1 MKPNV
6 LVVDG
11 NQGMRDQLGRMLALR
26 GYTVRLAADETD
38 AHASLKASRP
48 ALVIATVDPPR
59 LDAIALCRSVRE
71 STGTPVIILSRGEQV
86 ETEVE
91 ALDAGAD
98 DYVVLPLRHESFLA
112 RIRAVLRRS
121 GVTPEV
127 SAVESG
133 PFHIDFD
140 DRRVRIRGQ
149 AVRLTPKEFDLFTFM
164 AKHPNR
170 VLPHKMLLGRGVG
183 TCVRRAVGVPAR
195 LRRPAA
201 QEARTRSGQAA
212 SPGHGALGG
221 LPVQSRRSRTGLNVA
236 HCEMLIANC

>member
-170 VLPHKMLLGRGVG
+170 VLPHKMLLGAVWGPASEEQSEYLRVFVG
-183 TCVRRAVGVPAR
+183 QLRKKVEPDPANPKYILTEPWIGYR
-195 LRRPAA
+195 FD
-201 QEARTRSGQAA
+201 
-212 SPGHGALGG
+212 PG
-221 LPVQSRRSRTGLNVA
+221 S
-236 HCEMLIANC
+236 